1 MDAGGSINLAA
12 LGAIT
17 ERAISRLSNIQGPN
31 INNAF
36 TYDINATQAT
46 IETAISTIINGG
58 GEIDLN
64 AVVINLN

>member
-1 MDAGGSINLAA
+1 MDAKGSINLAA
-12 LGAIT
+12 KGAIT

-46 IETAISTIINGG
+46 IDTAISTIINGG
-58 GEIDLN
+58 GEVDIN
-64 AVVINLN
+64 GVVINLN

>member
-1 MDAGGSINLAA
+1 MDAEGSINLDAK
-12 LGAIT
+12 GAIT

-46 IETAISTIINGG
+46 IDTAISTIINGG
-58 GEIDLN
+58 GNIDLN
-64 AVVINLN
+64 AVRIDLN